1 MHTITYSILHLDEDL
16 AVDYADGSST
26 LPRERQMFNRRI
38 DLDYRQNVFRAD
50 VLHQQKMRTT
60 IQFIFVFY
68 FCTTTRVADPDERKQ
83 QEEVVGV

>member
-60 IQFIFVFY
+60 
-68 FCTTTRVADPDERKQ
+68 TRVADPDERKQ